1 MSVTNAFHDL
11 ITALQES
18 LETAKASGAQA
29 FQRAEFETAQKAA
42 DRGQALQSILE
53 SAEELKSKWEG
64 VEGTDDLEEDR
75 WDVQVGLEPTQE
87 DLIFPVLYVLDQAGG
102 NAPSE
107 EILDRVEAL
116 LKEKLTPEEFGSLS
130 EGWAGPLRGSASK
143 LERQMARRG
152 LIHAKGQPGH
162 WNLTPQGRMS
172 LLEQQG

>member
-116 LKEKLTPEEFGSLS
+116 LKEKLSPPRLDPCQGPARPLEPDPARAHEPARTARLNA
-130 EGWAGPLRGSASK
+130 AGALLRPRMASRI
-143 LERQMARRG
+143 EY
-152 LIHAKGQPGH
+152 
-162 WNLTPQGRMS
+162 
-172 LLEQQG
+172 